1 MKKEKSHER
10 NFDPV
15 RSDYLLVWRLCGAA
29 LPERQRRARRDEI
42 DRVQRVRDRHP
53 YRPVNRSTRR
63 LP

>member
-1 MKKEKSHER
+1 M
-10 NFDPV
+10 NIT
-15 RSDYLLVWRLCGAA
+15 LVLCALIICLFGGYAEPC
-29 LPERQRRARRDEI
+29 LPERQKRARRDEM